1 MNYTTEPF
9 IVQRQFQNQEDF
21 KFMETVASVGSVGV
35 ASLHAIP
42 FCFSIVI
49 STSIYS
55 AWSFYLTLQVIT
67 NIHNYQEKLNIPAS
81 TWPILRLLQKISSF
95 KITEEPLV
103 KSWLNVNLY
112 ERIDHVKYFLFNQ
125 GTIFLTFLGL
135 SFILLIVLF
144 LRFLKVNQEL

>member
-1 MNYTTEPF
+1 MFCWFNRSYFTPRYSILF
-9 IVQRQFQNQEDF
+9 FNVYVDQYLFFLVILLN
-21 KFMETVASVGSVGV
+21 ASGHHQYIQ
-35 ASLHAIP
+35 LP
-42 FCFSIVI
+42 K
-49 STSIYS
+49 
-55 AWSFYLTLQVIT
+55 
-67 NIHNYQEKLNIPAS
+67 KLNIPAS